1 MNLVA
6 RNFKHSL
13 FCGPTGTGKT
23 ISIANEMRLGFDP
36 EEYENLGLAF
46 SAQTSANQTQNII
59 DGKMEKRRKGVY
71 GPRLGKKGI
80 IFVDDLNMPQKEKYG
95 AQPPVELLRQWMDYR
110 GWYEIDNPD
119 KEFREIQNIKF
130 VCAMSPPG
138 GGRNYITARY
148 VRHFVVCYV
157 EPYKLESLNYI
168 FMNIMDWMFLR
179 NSNPSYSKPVQSLR
193 DSLVS
198 ATINIYNNVIAA
210 FKPTPAKSHYTY
222 NLRDVS
228 KVFQGISKGNPKGI
242 RNENEMIKLWAH
254 ECQRVF
260 GDRLINN
267 EDRIELDKLL
277 KIMVKDKFKREWE
290 KLVEF
295 EPLLFAS
302 FVPTIYPDNDTSKKP
317 INDLYCELTDRAKMN
332 KIANNS
338 LEEYN
343 NYYPSKK
350 MNLVLF
356 LDAIQ
361 HIIKIHRI
369 ITTPLGNALL
379 VGVGGSGRKSLTEL
393 ATFIAQFE
401 NFAIEITKTYGINDW
416 RDDMKQMMQ
425 KSGIEER
432 QIVFLLSDT
441 QISNEVYVE
450 DVNNILNNGEIPNLF
465 SAQEDLQPVLEGMK
479 EVLKGNPI
487 LKNISEADLFLLFK
501 ERCRQN
507 NHVVLAFSPIGEDF
521 RRRLRMFPALV
532 NCCTIDWFLPW
543 PPQALQTVAENFLS
557 DVELEE
563 REGIVQI
570 CVDMQERVTM
580 LSKRYYD
587 ELRRYYYVT
596 PTSYLELINTFKT
609 LLGKKRDEI
618 DFVIQKFTKGLE
630 QLANAQKQVNLL
642 QVELTDLEP
651 KLEVAQKETQTM
663 MVDIDKQRKEV
674 AEISKECEKEEATA
688 KAATEEANAIEEDC
702 K

>member
-1 MNLVA
+1 
-6 RNFKHSL
+6 
-13 FCGPTGTGKT
+13 
-23 ISIANEMRLGFDP
+23 
-36 EEYENLGLAF
+36 
-46 SAQTSANQTQNII
+46 
-59 DGKMEKRRKGVY
+59 
-71 GPRLGKKGI
+71 
-80 IFVDDLNMPQKEKYG
+80 
-95 AQPPVELLRQWMDYR
+95 
-110 GWYEIDNPD
+110 
-119 KEFREIQNIKF
+119 
-130 VCAMSPPG
+130 
-138 GGRNYITARY
+138 
-148 VRHFVVCYV
+148 
-157 EPYKLESLNYI
+157 
-168 FMNIMDWMFLR
+168 
-179 NSNPSYSKPVQSLR
+179 
-193 DSLVS
+193 
-198 ATINIYNNVIAA
+198 
-210 FKPTPAKSHYTY
+210 
-222 NLRDVS
+222 
-228 KVFQGISKGNPKGI
+228 
-242 RNENEMIKLWAH
+242 
-254 ECQRVF
+254 
-260 GDRLINN
+260 
-267 EDRIELDKLL
+267 
-277 KIMVKDKFKREWE
+277 
-290 KLVEF
+290 
-295 EPLLFAS
+295 
-302 FVPTIYPDNDTSKKP
+302 
-317 INDLYCELTDRAKMN
+317 
-332 KIANNS
+332 
-338 LEEYN
+338 
-343 NYYPSKK
+343 
-350 MNLVLF
+350 
-356 LDAIQ
+356 
-361 HIIKIHRI
+361 
-369 ITTPLGNALL
+369 
-379 VGVGGSGRKSLTEL
+379 
-393 ATFIAQFE
+393 
-401 NFAIEITKTYGINDW
+401 
-416 RDDMKQMMQ
+416 
-425 KSGIEER
+425 
-432 QIVFLLSDT
+432 
-441 QISNEVYVE
+441 
-450 DVNNILNNGEIPNLF
+450 
-465 SAQEDLQPVLEGMK
+465 MK